1 MPDYWNH
8 DWELSRD
15 QYEIDLEYFFL
26 FLANLS
32 FLEQNSA
39 QNQIRLP
46 MSGSVYGIQRDPGG
60 GLGVGWWRN
69 GETET

>member
-1 MPDYWNH
+1 MTENYPEINMKLIWNP
-8 DWELSRD
+8 EPLVLS
-15 QYEIDLEYFFL
+15 FL
-26 FLANLS
+26 SKLS

-46 MSGSVYGIQRDPGG
+46 MSGSVHGIQRDPVRGQ
-60 GLGVGWWRN
+60 GVGRWRN